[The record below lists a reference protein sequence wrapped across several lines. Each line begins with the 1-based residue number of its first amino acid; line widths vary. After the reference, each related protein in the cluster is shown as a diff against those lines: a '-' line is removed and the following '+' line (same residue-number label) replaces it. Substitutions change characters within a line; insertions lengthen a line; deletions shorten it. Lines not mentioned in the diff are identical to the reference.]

1 MKDGLLGDTI
11 RQARMDNKMTQEQL
25 AEAINISP
33 THMKHIESEHRKPSV
48 DVLFSL
54 ADVLSFSMDAM
65 LMETQSTDHAKRVN
79 EINLLMN
86 KCTDEAL
93 DIFLARDLKKTHQH
107 LDPDEEIE
115 VEAWE
120 LSDLL
125 KRIYAGELTDGKTV
139 SAILAYACKAGQ
151 K

>member
-1 MKDGLLGDTI
+1 MISNLQLSTYPFQKRSWNTNELLGDTI

-86 KCTDEAL
+86 KCTDEEL
-93 DIFLARDLKKTHQH
+93 DIFLAALR
-107 LDPDEEIE
+107 
-115 VEAWE
+115 E
-120 LSDLL
+120 LMKQ
-125 KRIYAGELTDGKTV
+125 KR
-139 SAILAYACKAGQ
+139 
-151 K
+151 

>member
-48 DVLFSL
+48 DVLN
-54 ADVLSFSMDAM
+54 FSMDAM
-65 LMETQSTDHAKRVN
+65 LMETQSTGHAKRVN

-86 KCTDEAL
+86 KCTDEEL
-93 DIFLARDLKKTHQH
+93 DIFLAALR
-107 LDPDEEIE
+107 
-115 VEAWE
+115 E
-120 LSDLL
+120 LMKQ
-125 KRIYAGELTDGKTV
+125 KR
-139 SAILAYACKAGQ
+139 
-151 K
+151 

>member
-1 MKDGLLGDTI
+1 MTDNKQISLGNNKSLKDDFQPSIIHVSFSKGVGIQMKDGLLGDTI

-86 KCTDEAL
+86 KCTDEEL
-93 DIFLARDLKKTHQH
+93 DIFLAALR
-107 LDPDEEIE
+107 
-115 VEAWE
+115 E
-120 LSDLL
+120 LMKQ
-125 KRIYAGELTDGKTV
+125 KR
-139 SAILAYACKAGQ
+139 
-151 K
+151 